1 MADQTISK
9 NATGYNYKY
18 ADLAQVNE
26 YISNIGETYYQY
38 IETKF
43 SPVTGEPY
51 DYIHTVRLKKGSEPI
66 DLQGCRVIE
75 AELNGKSNAAQEAG
89 SGLTYARRYS
99 LYMAYGLATED
110 DDGEALT
117 KPKSQKNTE
126 AGINFNELRERYRT
140 MSRDE
145 LRREYMLVN
154 VNTTYTPKQKA
165 SILKIIDEIQKT
177 AKKN

>member
-9 NATGYNYKY
+9 NASGYNYKY
-18 ADLAQVNE
+18 ADLAQVND
-26 YISNIGETYYQY
+26 YISNIGEQYYQY

-43 SPVTGEPY
+43 NPVTGEAY
-51 DYIHTVRLKKGSEPI
+51 DYIHTVRIREGTEPI

-117 KPKSQKNTE
+117 RPKSSKKSE
-126 AGINFNELRERYRT
+126 AGVNFDELREKYK
-140 MSRDE
+140 SLSKDE
-145 LRREYMLVN
+145 LRKEYAMININNSLSS
-154 VNTTYTPKQKA
+154 KQKEA
-165 SILKIIDEIQKT
+165 IKKIIKEYSGKFVD
-177 AKKN
+177 